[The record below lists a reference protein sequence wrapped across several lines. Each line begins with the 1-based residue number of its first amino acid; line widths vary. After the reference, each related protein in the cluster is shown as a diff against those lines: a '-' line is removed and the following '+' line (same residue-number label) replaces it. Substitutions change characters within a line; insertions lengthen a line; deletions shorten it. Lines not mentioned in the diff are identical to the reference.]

1 MPKQIKLG
9 LDKVP
14 APVTKQF
21 TQLIDIEGNLLFDAA
36 GNPVITEDEA
46 TLGSFSTSAGS
57 TSININNRD
66 NNPIIS
72 IPVEEQFSETS
83 EVSSSLLGVPRAEE
97 QLSLF
102 SDVSTYG
109 LDEDNWNY
117 YTFSGNSSPAEWYN
131 KENPIFGSRQ
141 NPAFYEGSEEQA
153 LYLKSFPSQYTFPG
167 STIAENRSTAT
178 ETMKSYMNFIAM
190 GRYLYNIFEPINP
203 VFAESNFLNSNI
215 EVVNSQNTTIP
226 TATAGA
232 FIKESLSFNGDGNF
246 FDVEYGPD
254 FQDSCNQIERY
265 TYIFGRMIDGDA
277 GFPDLPTNQYPQGP
291 DFTDTDIGR
300 AAREFLAKNCRPG
313 GSSTSEKFAILQS
326 NKTFRYQPG
335 RASGF
340 TFGVRQQ
347 TDTSSSAS
355 FIEWGCSNDT
365 DEYMFQLR
373 GSTFNIIRR
382 STIRMPD
389 ALLVRQ
395 GLEASDQSDKAI
407 QPKGVGT
414 GDALWETVIP
424 RTKFNGDSMLG
435 SGKSGYILSFEDVTM
450 YKIEFSWYGAIGAK
464 FYAYAPASVGEARW
478 ILMHTFVIENGL
490 GKPVLNNPDFKFK
503 YLIYTADTATLKYPI
518 YLYKYGSSYY
528 VDGGDEGTI
537 NLTSVTA
544 DSKEFTQR
552 TPIIGILPKQELTNT
567 AGDGILNFKKAY
579 PTTLSVTSDKATRVD
594 IESIAGSPDGVHY
607 SYAPSL
613 HNGTHALSRNLN
625 FKFNGTVGSTID
637 LPTGNTVSGGN
648 FVVGT
653 VYKITSL
660 GNTTNQQWNTAAGTS
675 GINYSVTGTYN
686 CFTAATAGTG
696 TGTVVD
702 NILDIKDDY
711 GKIIADGIYNT
722 YLRYNEF
729 NKSSSPVYRKQ
740 GYNLVTGGD
749 VRISKSQKMDGSVID
764 TSTGPTF
771 SGKITNFHSV
781 STSTVPIQ
789 ANNFKIHW
797 LDPDSR
803 ASSTVYR
810 HFTDY
815 AICIGENLGFVDGTD
830 GNKLKYTKGDGT
842 TVPFNFDDVISV
854 KGSQVGTAINYSN
867 KAEYVEWD
875 PSYGDRFDVDV
886 RLPRPAGEDSGS
898 VSAVKGE
905 VRVVNYG
912 VSSVE
917 EGTGDFAGKFKITF
931 SSSAPTASMF
941 PLDSTGAVI
950 PGTSEVG
957 VNGEGLGIFYVT
969 APEFN
974 SSSQYFIY
982 VDENPN
988 TFGGSRNIVTTGV
1001 QTKTITLTDDWQL
1014 ADRFSQP
1021 QFTVSKAVKFN
1032 AQPLYLTIAMH
1043 DEAKVNSIVVE
1054 EITQDNVQVSTPK
1067 FIKGD
1072 ECPNLSIVASGLSSD
1087 VLSPSAFISEDKQS
1101 SIRFDTQT
1109 LNPLRPGVNIYSF
1122 FIAANIPAQFDLSN
1136 IFGRDR
1142 KGLARGLLNNQAVF
1156 LTASSVDGSTGNI
1169 EMTLTAKEQ

>member
-21 TQLIDIEGNLLFDAA
+21 TQLIDIEGNLLYDEA

-46 TLGSFSTSAGS
+46 TIGSFSTMAGS
-57 TSININNRD
+57 TSVYINNRD
-66 NNPIIS
+66 NNPIIP
-72 IPVEEQFSETS
+72 IPIEEQFSETS
-83 EVSSSLLGVPRAEE
+83 EVSSSLLGIPRAEE

-117 YTFSGNSSPAEWYN
+117 YTFSGASSPAEWYN
-131 KENPIFGSRQ
+131 KENAIFGSRQ

-153 LYLKSFPSQYTFPG
+153 LYLKSFPAQYAFPG
-167 STIAENRSTAT
+167 STIAENSTSPS
-178 ETMKSYMNFIAM
+178 ETMKQYMNFIAM
-190 GRYLYNIFEPINP
+190 GRYLYGIFYSYNP
-203 VFAESNFLNSNI
+203 VFAESNFLNANI
-215 EVVNSQNTTIP
+215 EVVNSTGTTVVTSTP
-226 TATAGA
+226 GS
-232 FIKESLSFNGDGNF
+232 FLSNAKTFNGDGNF
-246 FDVEYGPD
+246 FDVEYGSD
-254 FQDSCNQIERY
+254 FQDSCNQIERW
-265 TYIFGRMIDGDA
+265 TYMFGRIVDGDA
-277 GFPDLPTNQYPQGP
+277 AFPDLVGSGIT
-291 DFTDTDIGR
+291 DFTKTTEYVGI
-300 AAREFLAKNCRPG
+300 REFIATVCRPG

-347 TDTSSSAS
+347 TDSASSAS

-373 GSTFNIIRR
+373 GSSFNIIRR
-382 STIRMPD
+382 STIPMPD
-389 ALLVRQ
+389 ALLIRQ
-395 GLEASDQSDKAI
+395 GLEVSDQSEEPV

-414 GDALWETVIP
+414 GKALWETIIP

-464 FYAYAPASVGEARW
+464 FYAYAPADVGEARW

-490 GKPVLNNPDFKFK
+490 GKPVLENPDFKFK
-503 YLIYTADTATLKYPI
+503 YLIYTADTSTLKYPI

-552 TPIIGILPKQELTNT
+552 TPIIGVLPKQEIRNS
-567 AGDGILNFKKAY
+567 DGVGISNFKKAY
-579 PTTLSVTSDKATRVD
+579 PTTLSVSSDIASRVD
-594 IESIAGSPDGVHY
+594 IESISGSPDGVHY
-607 SYAPSL
+607 SFAPSL
-613 HNGTHALSRNLN
+613 HNGVHALSRNLN
-625 FKFNGTVGSTID
+625 FKFNGTTGLTLD
-637 LPTGNTVSGGN
+637 LPAGNTVSGGN

-653 VYKITSL
+653 LYKITSL
-660 GNTTNQQWNTAAGTS
+660 GNTTQSQWNTAAGTS
-675 GINYSVTGTYN
+675 GVAYTVNGTYN
-686 CFTAATAGTG
+686 CFTAATTGTG

-702 NILDIKDDY
+702 NIFAVTDDD
-711 GKIIADGIYNT
+711 GKIIADGIYNA
-722 YLRYNEF
+722 YIRYDES
-729 NKSSSPVYRKQ
+729 NKSSASIRRKS
-740 GYNLVTGGD
+740 GYNLTSPNATGSK
-749 VRISKSQKMDGSVID
+749 ISKSMKLDGTVID
-764 TSTGPTF
+764 TSTSPSF
-771 SGKITNFHSV
+771 SGKVTNFHSI

-789 ANNFKIHW
+789 SNNFRVHW
-797 LDPDSR
+797 LDPNSR
-803 ASSTVYR
+803 SAITGR

-815 AICIGENLGFVDGTD
+815 AICIGTNLGFVDGTD
-830 GNKLKYTKGDGT
+830 SNKLKFTKDDSS
-842 TVPFNFDDVISV
+842 TVPFSFADVLSV
-854 KGSQVGTAINYSN
+854 TGSQVGTAINYST

-886 RLPRPAGEDSGS
+886 RLPAPSGDDTGDI
-898 VSAVKGE
+898 SAIKGE
-905 VRVVNYG
+905 VRVSDYG
-912 VSSVE
+912 VASVDA
-917 EGTGDFAGKFKITF
+917 GTGSFAGKFKITF
-931 SSSAPTASMF
+931 DGAAPTSEMF
-941 PLDSTGAVI
+941 PVDSNGVVIEGA
-950 PGTSEVG
+950 SEVG
-957 VNGEGLGIFYVT
+957 VNGVGLGIYYVT
-969 APEFN
+969 APATNDSNQKFV
-974 SSSQYFIY
+974 Y
-982 VDENPN
+982 VDQNPN
-988 TFGGSRNIVTTGV
+988 TFGGTRDITTTGV

-1014 ADRFSQP
+1014 ADRFTSP

-1043 DEAKVNSIVVE
+1043 DDAKVNSIVVE
-1054 EITQDNVQVSTPK
+1054 EITEDNVQVKTPK

-1072 ECPNLSIVASGLSSD
+1072 ECPNLSIVASGLSSNI
-1087 VLSPSAFISEDKQS
+1087 LSPSAFQSDDRTS

-1109 LNPLRPGVNIYSF
+1109 LNPLRPGVTIYSF
-1122 FIAANIPAQFDLSN
+1122 YIAADKPEQFDLSN

-1142 KGLARGLLNNQAVF
+1142 KGLARGLLNNQAIF
-1156 LTASSVDGSTGNI
+1156 LTASAVDGVSTGNI